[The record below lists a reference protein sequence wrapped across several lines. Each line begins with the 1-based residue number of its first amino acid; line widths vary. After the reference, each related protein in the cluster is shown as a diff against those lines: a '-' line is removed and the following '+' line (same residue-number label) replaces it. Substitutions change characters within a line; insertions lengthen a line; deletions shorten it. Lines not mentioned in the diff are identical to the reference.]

1 MIDDPRKPEA
11 DAPEARNREQDDEDA
26 QAQSVAEAAR
36 REARLE
42 DSDKPKSGD
51 VADDAQ
57 DLVDHMRQM
66 ERSGRIDMDAYRGE
80 RSDDDEEDELSPGGV
95 QDDERSEEHTSEL
108 QSLLSIS
115 SALYCVI
122 QNNLNASKNTHK

>member
-11 DAPEARNREQDDEDA
+11 DAPEARNREQDDEAA

-42 DSDKPKSGD
+42 DSDKKPSGD
-51 VADDAQ
+51 ASDDAQ

-80 RSDDDEEDELSPGGV
+80 RSDDDEDDELGPGGV
-95 QDDERSEEHTSEL
+95 EDDEPRG
-108 QSLLSIS
+108 
-115 SALYCVI
+115 AP
-122 QNNLNASKNTHK
+122 

>member
-11 DAPEARNREQDDEDA
+11 DAHEARNREQDDEQA

-36 REARLE
+36 RDRPQE
-42 DSDKPKSGD
+42 DSDKVGNGD
-51 VADDAQ
+51 ESDDVQ

-80 RSDDDEEDELSPGGV
+80 RSDDDEEDELGPGGV
-95 QDDERSEEHTSEL
+95 EDDEPRG
-108 QSLLSIS
+108 
-115 SALYCVI
+115 AP
-122 QNNLNASKNTHK
+122 

>member
-1 MIDDPRKPEA
+1 MIDDRKPES
-11 DAPEARNREQDDEDA
+11 DAPEARNREQDDEAA

-42 DSDKPKSGD
+42 DSDKPTNGD
-51 VADDAQ
+51 ASDDVQ

-80 RSDDDEEDELSPGGV
+80 RSDDDEEDELGPGGV
-95 QDDERSEEHTSEL
+95 EDDEPRG
-108 QSLLSIS
+108 
-115 SALYCVI
+115 AP
-122 QNNLNASKNTHK
+122 

>member
-11 DAPEARNREQDDEDA
+11 DAPEAHNREQDDEEA

-36 REARLE
+36 RDARLT
-42 DSDKPKSGD
+42 DSDKKPGGD
-51 VADDAQ
+51 ESDDVQ

-80 RSDDDEEDELSPGGV
+80 RSDDDEDDELGPGGV
-95 QDDERSEEHTSEL
+95 DDDAPRG
-108 QSLLSIS
+108 
-115 SALYCVI
+115 AP
-122 QNNLNASKNTHK
+122 

>member
-1 MIDDPRKPEA
+1 MIDDPRKPEN
-11 DAPEARNREQDDEDA
+11 DAPEARNREQDDEAA

-42 DSDKPKSGD
+42 DSDKKPSGD
-51 VADDAQ
+51 ASDDVQ

-80 RSDDDEEDELSPGGV
+80 RSDDDEEDELGPGGV
-95 QDDERSEEHTSEL
+95 EDDEPRG
-108 QSLLSIS
+108 
-115 SALYCVI
+115 AP
-122 QNNLNASKNTHK
+122 

>member
-1 MIDDPRKPEA
+1 MADDPRKPEA

-26 QAQSVAEAAR
+26 QAQSVAAAAR

-42 DSDKPKSGD
+42 DSDKKPTGD
-51 VADDAQ
+51 EDDDVQ

-80 RSDDDEEDELSPGGV
+80 RSDDDEDDELGPGGV
-95 QDDERSEEHTSEL
+95 DDDEPRG
-108 QSLLSIS
+108 
-115 SALYCVI
+115 AP
-122 QNNLNASKNTHK
+122 